1 MRDGVRLHT
10 PLAYAVRYAGR
21 GLGWWVTDRA
31 GLYKYVG
38 LRLRG
43 VRASARRDPDPP
55 AGADPAGCTR
65 EPPSQI
71 SKIHA

>member
-1 MRDGVRLHT
+1 MMVRT
-10 PLAYAVRYAGR
+10 RIPAP
-21 GLGWWVTDRA
+21 DRA
-31 GLYKYVG
+31 VSYVG
-38 LRLRG
+38 RVMVGWATDMAGLCKCVSLRLRG
-43 VRASARRDPDPP
+43 ERASDRGDPDPP